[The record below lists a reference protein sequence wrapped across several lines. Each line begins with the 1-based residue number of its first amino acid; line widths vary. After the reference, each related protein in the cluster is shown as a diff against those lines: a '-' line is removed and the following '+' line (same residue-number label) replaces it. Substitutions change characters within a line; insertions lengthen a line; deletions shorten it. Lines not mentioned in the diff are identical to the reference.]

1 MASIMQYSVA
11 ETPTKKF
18 QCALCRFESES
29 PQLVRDHMRLHHH
42 CTLVLI
48 DRYFGTKLSDESE

>member
-18 QCALCRFESES
+18 QCALCRFESEF
-29 PQLVRDHMRLHHH
+29 PQLVRESYAITPPLYIG
-42 CTLVLI
+42 I
-48 DRYFGTKLSDESE
+48 D